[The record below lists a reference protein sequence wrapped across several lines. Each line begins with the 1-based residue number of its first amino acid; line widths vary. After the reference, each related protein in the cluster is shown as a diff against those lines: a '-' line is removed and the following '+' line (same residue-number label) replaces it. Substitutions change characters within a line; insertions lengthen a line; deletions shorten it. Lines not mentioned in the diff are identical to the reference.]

1 MKKIFYVLCSVLVLV
16 LMNACREDGEWGNNN
31 GGQFGFA
38 IERDEEFIE
47 KAVGEEN
54 QLKFN
59 IKPNYDF
66 STVKTSFKFTTNL
79 NGVLELNGEVL
90 KPNQEYAFK
99 EEENIF
105 KYTGNVSGTHEIK
118 INVKNEKGAS
128 KEEVFSLPYAISDF
142 THTKEGGSGP
152 IYQGVETMYL
162 MKIVPGAGQ
171 STTDYQ
177 IKFNTYDGQIKY
189 NGVAA
194 ELGTWYKIVNID
206 SFTTSLQTNTAG
218 QGKLTYTIKNS
229 TISKDYEIQQTIT
242 ARQVSIE
249 SLNFSPSNIAVNTQI
264 SLSGIIVKSP
274 ENVNTTIQYKTWI
287 SSASNSNMNG
297 IQNTGNVYTNYA
309 LGSNGSFLTNVNAL
323 AAGTYIYNVQVKD
336 EFGNESEV
344 KSFEIT
350 VTAPIYF
357 DENVNVGGNIE
368 FRVPNPVGGWRIY
381 QQSFSRTFRMVAGGN
396 ANITSVRYEL
406 DYDIATS
413 NSAVHVSRSYNENVS
428 PGTKIIE
435 KNNEIWQTIGDEV
448 AYLGGA
454 NPKISNLKMKIT
466 GTASTGQTAS
476 VTITPTGSFQGIIL

>member
-1 MKKIFYVLCSVLVLV
+1 MKKIFYVLCSVLILV

-31 GGQFGFA
+31 GGQFGFT

-66 STVKTSFKFTTNL
+66 SAVKTSFKFTTNL

-99 EEENIF
+99 EENNIF
-105 KYTGNVSGTHEIK
+105 KYTGNVSGTHELK

-162 MKIVPGAGQ
+162 MKIVPGSGQ

-189 NGVAA
+189 NGVTA

-249 SLNFSPSNIAVNTQI
+249 SLNFSPSNIAVNTQV

-274 ENVNTTIQYKTWI
+274 ENANTTIQYKTWI

-309 LGSNGSFLTNVNAL
+309 LGSNGSFLVNVNAL
-323 AAGTYIYNVQVKD
+323 AAGTYTYNVQVKD
-336 EFGNESEV
+336 EFGNESAV
-344 KSFEIT
+344 KSLEIT

-368 FRVPNPVGGWRIY
+368 FRIPNPTGGWRIY
-381 QQSFSRTFRMVAGGN
+381 QQSFSRTFRMIAGGN
-396 ANITSVRYEL
+396 ASISTVTYEL

-413 NSAVHVSRSYNENVS
+413 TQAIHVSRTYTENIA
-428 PGTKIIE
+428 PGTKVLE
-435 KNNEIWQTIGDEV
+435 KNNQIWQTIGDQV
-448 AYLGGA
+448 AHMAGSS
-454 NPKISNLKMKIT
+454 PSIRNLKMKIT

-476 VTITPTGSFQGIIL
+476 VTISPSASF